1 MTAQEIAFILEEQ
14 RKFFLS
20 GETLPIKFR
29 KQMLKK
35 LYASVVFHKEE
46 ILSALTSDLGK
57 SDFEGFMCEVGLS
70 LTEISY
76 MIKNVKKFA
85 KEKTVITPLAQFAS
99 RSYKK
104 PCPYGNTLIM
114 SPWNYPFLL
123 SIEPLANAIAA
134 GNTAILKPS
143 AYSPA
148 TSNIIEKILSECFEK
163 KFVAV
168 VTGGRQENSALL
180 EQKFDFVFFTGSQ
193 AVGKEVLRH
202 TAENLTPAI
211 LELGGK
217 SPCIIDSSAKIRL
230 AAKRVV
236 FGKYLNCGQTC
247 VAPDYILC
255 HKDIKDEFVKE
266 VKIQIEKQYGKNPL
280 ENSDYGKII
289 NQKHFERVSSLIN
302 SEKVVHGGKTNPQTQ
317 QIEPTVLD
325 NVTWDDAVMQEEIFG
340 PIMPILTYENLDQVI
355 ADLQKK
361 QKPLALYFFSQNK
374 NNIKAVTEKVS
385 YGGGCI
391 NDTIIHLA
399 TSEMGFGGV
408 GESGMGSYHGKTG
421 FDAFSHTKSIV
432 DKKTWMDLPMRYQPY
447 DRKIN
452 GKLLKMFLK

>member
-1 MTAQEIAFILEEQ
+1 MTAQEISNILDQQ

-20 GETLPIKFR
+20 GETLPVKFR
-29 KQMLKK
+29 KTMLKK
-35 LYASVVFHKEE
+35 LYASIVSHKEE

-85 KEKTVITPLAQFAS
+85 KEKTVVTPLAQFAS

-148 TSNIIEKILSECFEK
+148 TSNVIEKILSECFEK

-168 VTGGRQENSALL
+168 VTGGRQENAALL

-193 AVGKEVLRH
+193 VVGKEVLRH

-217 SPCIIDSSAKIRL
+217 SPCIIDNSAKIRL

-255 HKDIKDEFVKE
+255 HNDIKDEFVKE

-302 SEKVVHGGKTNPQTQ
+302 ADKVVHGGKTNPQTQ
-317 QIEPTVLD
+317 Q
-325 NVTWDDAVMQEEIFG
+325 
-340 PIMPILTYENLDQVI
+340 
-355 ADLQKK
+355 
-361 QKPLALYFFSQNK
+361 
-374 NNIKAVTEKVS
+374 
-385 YGGGCI
+385 
-391 NDTIIHLA
+391 
-399 TSEMGFGGV
+399 
-408 GESGMGSYHGKTG
+408 
-421 FDAFSHTKSIV
+421 
-432 DKKTWMDLPMRYQPY
+432 
-447 DRKIN
+447 
-452 GKLLKMFLK
+452 

>member
-1 MTAQEIAFILEEQ
+1 MTAQEIALILEEQ
-14 RKFFLS
+14 RNFFLS

-29 KQMLKK
+29 IQMLKK
-35 LYASVVFHKEE
+35 LYASVISHKEK

-85 KEKTVITPLAQFAS
+85 KEKTVVTPLAQFAS

-134 GNTAILKPS
+134 GNTVIIKPS

-148 TSNIIEKILSECFEK
+148 TSEIIEKILSECFEK

-168 VTGGRQENSALL
+168 VTGGRSENSALL

-193 AVGKEVLRH
+193 SVGKEVLRH

-217 SPCIIDSSAKIRL
+217 SPCIVDESAKIPL
-230 AAKRVV
+230 AAKRIV

-289 NQKHFERVSSLIN
+289 NQNHFERVSSLIN
-302 SEKVVHGGKTNPQTQ
+302 AEKVVHGGKTNPQTQ

-374 NNIKAVTEKVS
+374 NNIKTVTEKVS

>member
-20 GETLPIKFR
+20 GETLPITFR

-57 SDFEGFMCEVGLS
+57 SVFVGFMCEVGLS

-85 KEKTVITPLAQFAS
+85 KEKTVVTPLAQFAS

-168 VTGGRQENSALL
+168 VTGGRQENAALL

-302 SEKVVHGGKTNPQTQ
+302 AEKVVHGGKTNPETL

-374 NNIKAVTEKVS
+374 KNIKAVTEKVS

>member
-1 MTAQEIAFILEEQ
+1 MTAQEIALILDEQ

-29 KQMLKK
+29 IQMLKK
-35 LYASVVFHKEE
+35 LYASVISHKEE

-85 KEKTVITPLAQFAS
+85 KEKTVVTPLAQFAS

-148 TSNIIEKILSECFEK
+148 TSNIIEIILSECFEK

-168 VTGGRQENSALL
+168 VTGGRSENSALL

-193 AVGKEVLRH
+193 SVGKEVLRH

-217 SPCIIDSSAKIRL
+217 SPCIVDESAKIPL
-230 AAKRVV
+230 AAKRIV

-302 SEKVVHGGKTNPQTQ
+302 TEKVVHGGKTNPQTQ

-361 QKPLALYFFSQNK
+361 QKPLALYIFSQNK
-374 NNIKAVTEKVS
+374 NNIKAITEKVS

>member
-20 GETLPIKFR
+20 GETLSIKFR

-85 KEKTVITPLAQFAS
+85 KEKTVVTPLAQFAS

-148 TSNIIEKILSECFEK
+148 TSKIIEKILSECFEK

-168 VTGGRQENSALL
+168 VTGGRQENAALL

-302 SEKVVHGGKTNPQTQ
+302 AEKVVHGGKTNPETL

-340 PIMPILTYENLDQVI
+340 PIMPILTYENLDQLI

-374 NNIKAVTEKVS
+374 KNIKAVTEKVS

>member
-1 MTAQEIAFILEEQ
+1 MTAQEIALILEEQ

-29 KQMLKK
+29 IQMLKK
-35 LYASVVFHKEE
+35 LYASVISHKEE

-148 TSNIIEKILSECFEK
+148 TSRIIEKILSECFEK

-289 NQKHFERVSSLIN
+289 NQKHFERISSLIN
-302 SEKVVHGGKTNPQTQ
+302 TEKVVHGGKTNPQTQ

-374 NNIKAVTEKVS
+374 KNIKAVTEKVS

>member
-85 KEKTVITPLAQFAS
+85 KEKTVVTPLAQFAS

-168 VTGGRQENSALL
+168 VTGGRQENAALL

-266 VKIQIEKQYGKNPL
+266 VKIQIEKQYGKKPL

-302 SEKVVHGGKTNPQTQ
+302 AEKVVHGGKTNPETL

-374 NNIKAVTEKVS
+374 KNIKAITEKVS

>member
-85 KEKTVITPLAQFAS
+85 KEKTVVTPLAQFAS

-148 TSNIIEKILSECFEK
+148 TSNVIEKILSECFEK

-168 VTGGRQENSALL
+168 VTGGRQENAALL

-302 SEKVVHGGKTNPQTQ
+302 AEKVVHGGKTNPQTQ

-325 NVTWDDAVMQEEIFG
+325 NVTWEDAVMQEEIFG
-340 PIMPILTYENLDQVI
+340 PIMPILTFENLDQVI

-374 NNIKAVTEKVS
+374 KNIKAVTEKVS

>member
-1 MTAQEIAFILEEQ
+1 MTAQEIALILDEQ
-14 RKFFLS
+14 RNFFLS

-29 KQMLKK
+29 IQMLKK
-35 LYASVVFHKEE
+35 LYASVISHKEE

-85 KEKTVITPLAQFAS
+85 KEKTVVTPLAQFAS

-134 GNTAILKPS
+134 GNTVIIKPS

-148 TSNIIEKILSECFEK
+148 TSRIIEKILSECFEK

-168 VTGGRQENSALL
+168 VTGGRSENSALL

-193 AVGKEVLRH
+193 SVGKEVLRH

-217 SPCIIDSSAKIRL
+217 SPCIVDESAKIPL
-230 AAKRVV
+230 AAKRIV

-247 VAPDYILC
+247 VAPDYVLC
-255 HKDIKDEFVKE
+255 HKNVKEEFVNE
-266 VKIQIEKQYGKNPL
+266 VKKQIEKQYGKNPL

-289 NQKHFERVSSLIN
+289 NQNHFERVSSLIN
-302 SEKVVHGGKTNPQTQ
+302 AEKVVHGGKTNPQTQ

-374 NNIKAVTEKVS
+374 NNIKTVTEKVS

>member
-104 PCPYGNTLIM
+104 PYPYGNTLIM

-148 TSNIIEKILSECFEK
+148 TSKIIEKILSECFEK

-168 VTGGRQENSALL
+168 VTGGRQENAALL

-302 SEKVVHGGKTNPQTQ
+302 TEKVVHGGKTNPQTQ

-361 QKPLALYFFSQNK
+361 QKPLALYIFSQNK
-374 NNIKAVTEKVS
+374 NNIKAITEKVS

>member
-168 VTGGRQENSALL
+168 VTGGRQENAALL

-217 SPCIIDSSAKIRL
+217 SPCIIDKSAKIKL

-302 SEKVVHGGKTNPQTQ
+302 AEKIVHGGKTNPETL

-374 NNIKAVTEKVS
+374 KNIKAVTEKVS

-447 DRKIN
+447 DRKLN
-452 GKLLKMFLK
+452 GKLLKMFLR

>member
-85 KEKTVITPLAQFAS
+85 KEKTVVTPLAQFAS

-148 TSNIIEKILSECFEK
+148 TSRIIEKILSECFEK

-168 VTGGRQENSALL
+168 VTGGRQENAALL

-302 SEKVVHGGKTNPQTQ
+302 TEKVVHGGKTNPQTQ

-361 QKPLALYFFSQNK
+361 QKPLALYIFSQNK
-374 NNIKAVTEKVS
+374 NNIKAITEKVS

>member
-85 KEKTVITPLAQFAS
+85 KEKTVVTPLAQFAS

-168 VTGGRQENSALL
+168 VTGGRQENAALL

-217 SPCIIDSSAKIRL
+217 SPCIIDSSAKIKL

-302 SEKVVHGGKTNPQTQ
+302 AEKIVHGGKTNPQTQ

>member
-20 GETLPIKFR
+20 GETLSIKFR

-85 KEKTVITPLAQFAS
+85 KEKTVVTPLAQFAS

-148 TSNIIEKILSECFEK
+148 TSKIIEKILSECFEK

-168 VTGGRQENSALL
+168 VTGGRQENAALL

-302 SEKVVHGGKTNPQTQ
+302 AEKVVHGGKTNPETL